1 MQPSVPI
8 AKAPS
13 VNQSSEL
20 SDPGTPSPRTLEHV
34 CSTIASIRLN
44 IDAAVLFLTPSFHR
58 EFVRGE
64 FHAPDVM
71 HPHAFGHDA

>member
-1 MQPSVPI
+1 M
-8 AKAPS
+8 
-13 VNQSSEL
+13 
-20 SDPGTPSPRTLEHV
+20 EHV
-34 CSTIASIRLN
+34 CSTIASIHLN

-71 HPHAFGHDA
+71 HPHAFGYDA